1 MKKKLNQNQNHAAL
15 NSISPMSDAELGKLI
30 NLIVSWRNEQW
41 KGIYGQEPSICRQ
54 VVWQG
59 EGANCTARVLTIQ
72 IGDKS
77 CFWHS

>member
-1 MKKKLNQNQNHAAL
+1 MKKKLNQNHAAL

-54 VVWQG
+54 IVWKG
-59 EGANCTARVLTIQ
+59 EGAACKPRVLVIQ
-72 IGDKS
+72 IGDRS
-77 CFWHS
+77 CFKCQD